1 MNPAISAHE
10 DGQQLELQL
19 SYEDRDEEF
28 EDIEPTEEGDS
39 SGVSAGEFSSLLISP
54 TDWTI
59 ETLYRQIG
67 KQINLS
73 PEFQRRNVWSPKA
86 KISFIESLFLGI
98 PIPQIL
104 LSSSGGSNKAFL
116 VLDGKQRL
124 LTIQEF
130 IDGKFPSGK
139 KFRLKDL
146 RVLSELEG
154 LTWEDIKSDEEWSF
168 ELLNQTQRTAVIRG
182 WENDRILYE
191 IFHRLN
197 SGSVKLSP
205 MELRMSLFP
214 GGFLK
219 LLIDWTEK
227 VGPLHQLI
235 SKKSPDPRMNDVE
248 LAARFL
254 AFSDPDLTYAGDL
267 KKFLDELCVNQ
278 NQAFAEDNSQKA
290 QILSKLEQ
298 MEAAI
303 KVGLTIFPAKKFC
316 RKFVSGEYESR
327 FNRALFDVLVGAL
340 SNSGVRAWA
349 LENGEAFVE
358 GFEAVSSS
366 DEFRRAVETT
376 TKSVASTRIRYEN
389 FYAKICEMTGI
400 DLKLPKFSDELPN

>member
-1 MNPAISAHE
+1 MTFSA
-10 DGQQLELQL
+10 QLEIVEVGLA
-19 SYEDRDEEF
+19 YVDRDEEF
-28 EDIEPTEEGDS
+28 EELEPTEEGES
-39 SGVSAGEFSSLLISP
+39 SRVTAEEFSSLLIAPS
-54 TDWTI
+54 DWTI

-67 KQINLS
+67 SQINLS

-104 LSSSGGSNKAFL
+104 LSASGASSKSFL

-124 LTIQEF
+124 LTIKEF
-130 IDGKFPSGK
+130 IDGKFPSGQ
-139 KFRLKDL
+139 KFRLKNL

-154 LTWEDIKSDEEWSF
+154 KTWEEIEKSEDWRF

-182 WENDRILYE
+182 WEDDRVLYE

-205 MELRMSLFP
+205 MELRMSLYP
-214 GGFLK
+214 GDFLK
-219 LLIDWTEK
+219 FIIDWTEQ
-227 VGPLHQLI
+227 VGPLHELI

-254 AFSDPDLTYAGDL
+254 AFSDPDLVYAGDL
-267 KKFLDELCVNQ
+267 KKFLDELCKRN
-278 NQAFAEDNSQKA
+278 NSTMAENEGAAENVESR
-290 QILSKLEQ
+290 LNN
-298 MEAAI
+298 MNEAIAAGI
-303 KVGLTIFPAKKFC
+303 SIFPDRKFC
-316 RKFVSGEYESR
+316 RKFVDGEYESR

-340 SNSGVRAWA
+340 ANAQVRAWS
-349 LENGEAFVE
+349 LKNSEEFVA
-358 GFEAVSSS
+358 GFEHTSAT

-376 TKSVASTRIRYEN
+376 TKSVASTRTRFAS
-389 FYAKICEMTGI
+389 FYAKVNEMTGI
-400 DLKLPKFSDELPN
+400 QLNLPAISNEVAD

>member
-1 MNPAISAHE
+1 VVENVT
-10 DGQQLELQL
+10 
-19 SYEDRDEEF
+19 YEDRDEEF
-28 EDIEPTEEGDS
+28 EEIEPTEEGDS
-39 SGVSAGEFSSLLISP
+39 SNVTPGEFSSLLISP

-67 KQINLS
+67 TQINLS

-104 LSSSGGSNKAFL
+104 LSASGGSSKSFL

-124 LTIQEF
+124 LTIKEF
-130 IDGKFPSGK
+130 IDGKFPSGQ
-139 KFRLKDL
+139 KFRLKGL

-154 LTWEDIKSDEEWSF
+154 KTWEDIEKDEDWRF

-182 WENDRILYE
+182 WDNDRILYE

-205 MELRMSLFP
+205 MELRMSLYP

-219 LLIDWTEK
+219 FIIDWTEN
-227 VGPLHQLI
+227 VGALHQLI
-235 SKKSPDPRMNDVE
+235 SKKGPDPRMNDVE

-254 AFSDPDLTYAGDL
+254 AFSDPDLVYAGDL
-267 KKFLDELCVNQ
+267 KKFLDELCTGYNQ
-278 NQAFAEDNSQKA
+278 TY
-290 QILSKLEQ
+290 LESDAAAASVEARLNE
-298 MEAAI
+298 MNAAI
-303 KVGLTIFPAKKFC
+303 EVGLAIFPSKKFC
-316 RKFVSGEYESR
+316 RKFVDNDYESR

-340 SNSGVRAWA
+340 SHREVRGWA
-349 LENGEAFVE
+349 LQNQQDFVT
-358 GFEAVSSS
+358 GFEEVSST
-366 DEFRRAVETT
+366 DAFRRAVETT
-376 TKSVASTRIRYEN
+376 TKSVGSTRTRFEN
-389 FYAKICEMTGI
+389 FYSKVHQMTNIQLEM
-400 DLKLPKFSDELPN
+400 PKFSDEIAD

>member
-1 MNPAISAHE
+1 MQEAGLA
-10 DGQQLELQL
+10 
-19 SYEDRDEEF
+19 YEDRDDQFEEV
-28 EDIEPTEEGDS
+28 EPTEEGES
-39 SGVSAGEFSSLLISP
+39 SNVTAVEFASLLISP

-67 KQINLS
+67 SQINLS

-104 LSSSGGSNKAFL
+104 LSASGGSSKSFL

-124 LTIQEF
+124 LTIKEF
-130 IDGKFPSGK
+130 IDGNFPSGQE
-139 KFRLKDL
+139 FRLKNL

-154 LTWEDIKSDEEWSF
+154 QTWKEIEKNEDWRF

-182 WENDRILYE
+182 WEDDRILYE

-205 MELRMSLFP
+205 MELRMSLYP
-214 GGFLK
+214 GEFLK
-219 LLIDWTEK
+219 FIIQWTDK
-227 VGPLHQLI
+227 VGPLHELI

-254 AFSDPDLTYAGDL
+254 AFSDPNLTYAGDL
-267 KKFLDELCVNQ
+267 KKFLDQLCMRYNT
-278 NQAFAEDNSQKA
+278 AMTDSEDAVEVIFSRLTNMNDA
-290 QILSKLEQ
+290 I
-298 MEAAI
+298 AAGI
-303 KVGLTIFPAKKFC
+303 SIFPEKKFC
-316 RKFVSGEYESR
+316 RKFVGGEYESR

-340 SNSGVRAWA
+340 ANHKVRAWA
-349 LENGEAFVE
+349 LNNSAEFVF
-358 GFEAVSSS
+358 GFEQTSAT
-366 DEFRRAVETT
+366 DAFRRAVETT
-376 TKSVASTRIRYEN
+376 TKSVASTHTRFSS
-389 FYAKICEMTGI
+389 FYAKVAEMTGVQ
-400 DLKLPKFSDELPN
+400 LNLPAIANEVAN